1 MMNIFRE
8 PLLYF
13 LLLGGALFLLF
24 QQTSDDSYDS
34 LDQLEEILVSEGHI
48 QTLRLGFE
56 KTWQRVPT
64 QQELNGL
71 VQNYVREEVL
81 YREALAMGLDRDDPI
96 VRRRLRQKIEF
107 MFEDLAALNEPEE
120 SELQAFLDASLDAY
134 RQSSRF
140 SFRQVYLNSSQRG
153 QSAEFDAKKMLA
165 KLRAGEADTAGAGD
179 SLMLRYQFDNETDR
193 EIERALG
200 RQFLEGLVKSPTGSW
215 QGPIVSGFG
224 LHLVYVSER
233 IDGSIPK
240 LSEVRDRVFRDWA
253 SERRKQANEAIYQN
267 LRKRYRVTVESE
279 K

>member
-1 MMNIFRE
+1 MNIFRE
-8 PLLYF
+8 PLSYF
-13 LLLGGALFLLF
+13 LLFGGALFLLF
-24 QQTSDDSYDS
+24 QQTADDSYDS
-34 LDQLEEILVSEGHI
+34 LDQLEEIVVSEGQI
-48 QTLRLGFE
+48 QALRLGLE
-56 KTWQRVPT
+56 KTWQRAPT
-64 QQELNGL
+64 QQELDGL
-71 VQNYVREEVL
+71 IQNYVREEVL
-81 YREALAMGLDRDDPI
+81 YREALAMGLDRDDPV

-120 SELQAFLDASLDAY
+120 SELQAFLDASPDAY

-153 QSAEFDAKKMLA
+153 QSAESDAKEMLV
-165 KLRAGEADTAGAGD
+165 KLRAGGADAAGAGD
-179 SLMLRYQFDNETDR
+179 SLMLRNQFDNETDR

-233 IDGSIPK
+233 IDGEIPE
-240 LSEVRDRVFRDWA
+240 LSEVRDRVYRDWA

-267 LRKRYRVTVESE
+267 LRKRYKVTVKSE